1 MNFYTKIYLFFYPKM
16 EEKINTQEKNNSSS
30 ESENSDIEDYKKLKE
45 GDEPKKEKNLGKL
58 LKTIVKKTKKI
69 KGDIILSK
77 NKIPLEKIKNEE
89 IEATKRKEKKLL
101 RNLQIKLGYVKYE
114 DWDKKYEKKLL
125 KVTRRGVVKFFN
137 SIVEHRKKEMEIVK
151 NEEKEA
157 QKKSNNF
164 LMIHNLDYLNPN
176 MNVNNDND
184 TNKKTKENKNKKIN
198 EKNDSEDKEK
208 NIDKK
213 MNIVDKD
220 GNINIDEDDD

>member
-1 MNFYTKIYLFFYPKM
+1 M

-77 NKIPLEKIKNEE
+77 NKVPLEKIKNEE

-198 EKNDSEDKEK
+198 EKNDSEHKEK

>member
-1 MNFYTKIYLFFYPKM
+1 M

-77 NKIPLEKIKNEE
+77 NKVPLEKIKNEE

-213 MNIVDKD
+213 INIVDKD
-220 GNINIDEDDD
+220 GNINIDEDDN

>member
-1 MNFYTKIYLFFYPKM
+1 M

-176 MNVNNDND
+176 MNANDDND

-220 GNINIDEDDD
+220 GNINIDEDDN

>member
-1 MNFYTKIYLFFYPKM
+1 M

>member
-1 MNFYTKIYLFFYPKM
+1 M

-77 NKIPLEKIKNEE
+77 NKVPLEKIKNEE

-208 NIDKK
+208 NIENIDKK

>member
-1 MNFYTKIYLFFYPKM
+1 M

-208 NIDKK
+208 NIENIDKK

>member
-1 MNFYTKIYLFFYPKM
+1 M

-77 NKIPLEKIKNEE
+77 NKVPLEKIKNEE

-198 EKNDSEDKEK
+198 EKNNIEDKEK

-213 MNIVDKD
+213 INIVDKD
-220 GNINIDEDDD
+220 GNINIDEDDN

>member
-1 MNFYTKIYLFFYPKM
+1 M
-16 EEKINTQEKNNSSS
+16 EEKINTKEKNNSSS

-77 NKIPLEKIKNEE
+77 NKVPLEKIKNEE

-220 GNINIDEDDD
+220 GNINIDEDND

>member
-1 MNFYTKIYLFFYPKM
+1 M

-101 RNLQIKLGYVKYE
+101 RNLQIKLGYVKFE

>member
-1 MNFYTKIYLFFYPKM
+1 M

-77 NKIPLEKIKNEE
+77 NKVPLEKIKNEE

-176 MNVNNDND
+176 MNANDDND

-208 NIDKK
+208 KK
-213 MNIVDKD
+213 
-220 GNINIDEDDD
+220 

>member
-1 MNFYTKIYLFFYPKM
+1 M

-213 MNIVDKD
+213 INIVDKD

>member
-1 MNFYTKIYLFFYPKM
+1 M

-208 NIDKK
+208 KNDKK

-220 GNINIDEDDD
+220 GNINIDEDDN

>member
-1 MNFYTKIYLFFYPKM
+1 M

-77 NKIPLEKIKNEE
+77 NKVPLEKIKNEE

>member
-1 MNFYTKIYLFFYPKM
+1 MADN
-16 EEKINTQEKNNSSS
+16 EKIEQNEKSDS
-30 ESENSDIEDYKKLKE
+30 ENENSDIEDYKKMKE
-45 GDEPKKEKNLGKL
+45 SGEQKKEKNLGKL
-58 LKTIVKKTKKI
+58 LKTIVRKTKKI

-208 NIDKK
+208 KNDKK

>member
-1 MNFYTKIYLFFYPKM
+1 M

-77 NKIPLEKIKNEE
+77 NKVPLEKIKNEE

-213 MNIVDKD
+213 INIVDKD

>member
-1 MNFYTKIYLFFYPKM
+1 M

-77 NKIPLEKIKNEE
+77 NKVPLEKIKNEE

-125 KVTRRGVVKFFN
+125 KVTRRGIVKFFN

>member
-1 MNFYTKIYLFFYPKM
+1 M

-176 MNVNNDND
+176 MNANDDND
-184 TNKKTKENKNKKIN
+184 TNKKTKENKNKKIY

-213 MNIVDKD
+213 INIVDKD

>member
-1 MNFYTKIYLFFYPKM
+1 M

-176 MNVNNDND
+176 MNANDDND

-198 EKNDSEDKEK
+198 EKNDSEHKEK

-220 GNINIDEDDD
+220 GNINIDEDDN

>member
-77 NKIPLEKIKNEE
+77 NKVPLEKIKNEE